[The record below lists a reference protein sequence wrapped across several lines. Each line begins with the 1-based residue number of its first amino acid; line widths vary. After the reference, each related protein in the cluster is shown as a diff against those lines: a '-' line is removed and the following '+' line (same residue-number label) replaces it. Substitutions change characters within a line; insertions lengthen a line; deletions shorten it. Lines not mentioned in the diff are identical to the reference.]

1 MELAAGGA
9 GHPVTGGVGAWWAA
23 RGRGQRI
30 AVGAVGLLVAVN
42 VGLSAAGALVGG
54 DPGGPVSSSF
64 STGGDGLEG
73 YADLLE
79 VGGHEVVRLRERV
92 DADNLRSRDTAVLA
106 DPSGLTAAD
115 ARTIGRF
122 VADGGRLV
130 VAGESSAPLVAALFE
145 APVEWRSVQSDGLDV
160 WVPAADLG
168 GALELVGDDGGRWA
182 ELPAEVLPVAG
193 AGDQPSVVV
202 ANVGSGRVVALADA
216 GPLQNDALARAD
228 NAAFALG
235 VAGSSDRRVVFVEA
249 TRGYGATG
257 LAAVPSAWKWSGA
270 GALVTLAFGLWAAGT
285 RFGPAEPAER
295 ALRPP
300 RRAHVD
306 AVAAG
311 LDRSTS
317 DPAAVIAPLRTRSRA
332 ELAERLGVDHDASPG
347 VLYAAARQARLDD
360 AQVAVLVAEPA
371 SLDDALAIGAVA
383 ARQQRSRRRT
393 QRTMASRPDQPAS
406 EEPIP

>member
-1 MELAAGGA
+1 MELATGGA
-9 GHPVTGGVGAWWAA
+9 GRPVTGGLAAWWGSL
-23 RGRGQRI
+23 GRGQRI
-30 AVGAVGLLVAVN
+30 VVGAVGLLVAVN
-42 VGLSAAGALVGG
+42 IGLSAASALVGG

-92 DADNLRSRDTAVLA
+92 DADNLRSGDTAVLA
-106 DPSGLTAAD
+106 DPSGLTATD
-115 ARTIGRF
+115 AETIGRF
-122 VADGGRLV
+122 VVEGGRLV
-130 VAGESSAPLVAALFE
+130 VAGESSTPLVAALVG
-145 APVEWRSVQSDGLDV
+145 APVEWRSVQPDDLEV
-160 WVPAADLG
+160 WVSSADLG

-193 AGDQPSVVV
+193 AGDRPSVLI
-202 ANVGSGRVVALADA
+202 ANVGSGRVIALADA

-235 VAGSSDRRVVFVEA
+235 VAGATDRPVVFVEA
-249 TRGYGATG
+249 TRGYAATG

-311 LDRSTS
+311 LDRSV
-317 DPAAVIAPLRTRSRA
+317 DGPAAVVAPLRDRSRA
-332 ELAERLGVDHDASPG
+332 ELAGRLGVEGDASPG
-347 VLYAAARQARLDD
+347 VLYAAARRAGLDD
-360 AQVAVLVAEPA
+360 AQVAVLVEEPS
-371 SLDDALAIGAVA
+371 SLDDALAVGAVA
-383 ARQQRSRRRT
+383 AQQQRSRRRT
-393 QRTMASRPDQPAS
+393 QRRMASLPDQPAS
-406 EEPIP
+406 EEPTT